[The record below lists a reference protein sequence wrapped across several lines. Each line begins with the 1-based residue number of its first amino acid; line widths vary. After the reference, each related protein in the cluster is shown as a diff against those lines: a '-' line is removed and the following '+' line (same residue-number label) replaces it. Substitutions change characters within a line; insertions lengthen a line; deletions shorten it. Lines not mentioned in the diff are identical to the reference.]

1 MSKRKMQFGHKEVTG
16 IDLTRVMWGVL
27 QKLEDQGLDIGDE
40 ARALLK
46 RKFTNKIT
54 NKKCVTDATR
64 Q

>member
-1 MSKRKMQFGHKEVTG
+1 MSKRKMQFSHKEITSA
-16 IDLTRVMWGVL
+16 DLFRVMWGVL

-46 RKFTNKIT
+46 RRVANKAAD
-54 NKKCVTDATR
+54 KSASVR